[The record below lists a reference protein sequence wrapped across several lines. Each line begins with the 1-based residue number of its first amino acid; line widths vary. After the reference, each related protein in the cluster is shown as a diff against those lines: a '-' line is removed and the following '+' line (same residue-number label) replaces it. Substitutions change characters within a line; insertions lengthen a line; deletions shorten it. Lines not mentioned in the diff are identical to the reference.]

1 MSFRQSTGSL
11 STEMK
16 LLHGEFDATMQ
27 IQQRT

>member
-1 MSFRQSTGSL
+1 MNFRQSTRSL

-16 LLHGEFDATMQ
+16 LLHGEFDAIMQ